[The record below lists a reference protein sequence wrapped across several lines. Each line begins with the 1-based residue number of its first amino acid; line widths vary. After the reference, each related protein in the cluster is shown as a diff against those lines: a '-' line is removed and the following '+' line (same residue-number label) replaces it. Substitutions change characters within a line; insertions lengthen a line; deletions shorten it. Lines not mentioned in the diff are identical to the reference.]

1 MRRDKAASERSKPLP
16 PVQFP
21 AIRPGTSWK
30 EETVIYNAIKTAA
43 LISFAA
49 LSIALPAAAETISVK
64 VSYAGLDL
72 NSTAGIA
79 EFDRRIS
86 RAVKSICSEA
96 DRTFVRNEYR
106 RCTREAHAS
115 GLTQKDRVI
124 ALVRLANDRQQLAA
138 R

>member
-1 MRRDKAASERSKPLP
+1 M
-16 PVQFP
+16 
-21 AIRPGTSWK
+21 
-30 EETVIYNAIKTAA
+30 IYNSIKTAA

-49 LSIALPAAAETISVK
+49 LFIAPPAAAETISVK

-72 NSTAGIA
+72 NSTAGVA

-86 RAVKSICSEA
+86 RAVKTICGDA
-96 DRTFVRNEYR
+96 DRTYLRNEHR
-106 RCTREAHAS
+106 RCTREANAS
-115 GLTQKDRVI
+115 GSTQKDRVI